1 MMPVFWYTI
10 AVDKMMKD
18 VIHTNFTRDILESD
32 IPRDV
37 LQILLADRTTGK
49 NIMWMTDGYAR
60 YESTFGV
67 KMGVQDEIDVDV
79 ISRPENKI
87 IRPRVDKS
95 KEEQKERIKKR
106 AEVFTPSW
114 VCKEM
119 IDLPDREIRK
129 STDWRGYIREPA
141 LEITCGE
148 APFLASRY
156 DAVSGDMIPVPE
168 RIGILD
174 RKLLAISK
182 HCRKNAW
189 FEHALAAVR
198 ASYGFE
204 WQGDNLLIARE
215 NILASVVE
223 HYWWRWEK
231 IKSTD
236 ISGFPR
242 PDFLYAVAEVISWNL
257 WQMDGL
263 RFVVPMSCHDTV
275 ETDLL
280 GTEKRTPCE
289 GCIKKKWGP
298 AAADIGPYGECR
310 NIHNGI
316 HCRIILDWDTREE
329 IRFVDIVREGRR
341 EHGR

>member
-1 MMPVFWYTI
+1 MSGNTTDS
-10 AVDKMMKD
+10 AHERE
-18 VIHTNFTRDILESD
+18 VIVPDFTRDILESD

-37 LQILLADRTTGK
+37 LDILLADRTTGK
-49 NIMWMTDGYAR
+49 NIMWMTDGYVKL
-60 YESTFGV
+60 ESVFDV
-67 KMGVQDEIDVDV
+67 KMGVQDEIDADV
-79 ISRPENKI
+79 ISRPGNKI

-95 KEEQKERIKKR
+95 KDEQKERIKKR

-129 STDWRGYIREPA
+129 STDWRGYIRLPS

-148 APFLASRY
+148 APFLVSRY
-156 DAVSGDMIPVPE
+156 DAVSGDMIPVSE

-174 RKLLAISK
+174 RKLLAISR

-198 ASYGFE
+198 ATYGFE

-215 NILASVVE
+215 NVLASVVE

-231 IKSTD
+231 IESTD

-242 PDFLYAVAEVISWNL
+242 QAFLRDVAEAISWNL

-263 RFVVPMSCHDTV
+263 KFVVPMSCHDMV

-280 GTEKRTPCE
+280 GGEKRTPCE
-289 GCIKKKWGP
+289 GCKKKKWGP
-298 AAADIGPYGECR
+298 AAADAGPYGECR
-310 NIHNGI
+310 DIHNGI
-316 HCRIILDWDTREE
+316 HCRIIMDWDTREE

>member
-1 MMPVFWYTI
+1 MDIYLIKPG
-10 AVDKMMKD
+10 
-18 VIHTNFTRDILESD
+18 FTRDILESD
-32 IPRDV
+32 IPKDV
-37 LQILLADRTTGK
+37 LDVLLLDRTTGK
-49 NIMWMTDGYAR
+49 NILWMTDGYEPL
-60 YESTFGV
+60 ESVFDV
-67 KMGVQDEIDVDV
+67 KMGMKDEIDATV
-79 ISRPENKI
+79 ISRPGNKI

-95 KEEQKERIKKR
+95 KIEQKERIKKR

-119 IDLPDREIRK
+119 IDLPDREIRN

-156 DAVSGDMIPVPE
+156 DAVSGDMIPVPK

-182 HCRKNAW
+182 YCRKNVW
-189 FEHALAAVR
+189 FKHALAAVR

-231 IKSTD
+231 IESTN
-236 ISGFPR
+236 ISGFPCQ
-242 PDFLYAVAEVISWNL
+242 DFLCAVAEVISWNL

-275 ETDLL
+275 ETDLF
-280 GTEKRTPCE
+280 GSEKRMPCE
-289 GCIKKKWGP
+289 GCAKRKWGP
-298 AAADIGPYGECR
+298 DAADAGPYGECR

-329 IRFVDIVREGRR
+329 IRFVDLIREGRR

>member
-1 MMPVFWYTI
+1 
-10 AVDKMMKD
+10 
-18 VIHTNFTRDILESD
+18 
-32 IPRDV
+32 
-37 LQILLADRTTGK
+37 
-49 NIMWMTDGYAR
+49 MWMTDGYVKF
-60 YESTFGV
+60 ESTFDA
-67 KMGVQDEIDVDV
+67 KMGVQDEIDLDV
-79 ISRPENKI
+79 ISRQDTKI

-156 DAVSGDMIPVPE
+156 DAVSGDMIPVPK

-182 HCRKNAW
+182 YCRKNAW

-223 HYWWRWEK
+223 HYWWRWGK
-231 IKSTD
+231 IESTD
-236 ISGFPR
+236 IAGFPHQ
-242 PDFLYAVAEVISWNL
+242 DFLRAVSEVISWNL

-280 GTEKRTPCE
+280 GGENRTPCE
-289 GCIKKKWGP
+289 GCTKKKWGP
-298 AAADIGPYGECR
+298 AAADTGPYGECCD
-310 NIHNGI
+310 IHNGI
-316 HCRIILDWDTREE
+316 HCRIILDWETREE

-341 EHGR
+341 EHGH

>member
-1 MMPVFWYTI
+1 
-10 AVDKMMKD
+10 MKD

-129 STDWRGYIREPA
+129 STDWRG
-141 LEITCGE
+141 
-148 APFLASRY
+148 
-156 DAVSGDMIPVPE
+156 
-168 RIGILD
+168 
-174 RKLLAISK
+174 
-182 HCRKNAW
+182 
-189 FEHALAAVR
+189 
-198 ASYGFE
+198 
-204 WQGDNLLIARE
+204 
-215 NILASVVE
+215 
-223 HYWWRWEK
+223 
-231 IKSTD
+231 
-236 ISGFPR
+236 
-242 PDFLYAVAEVISWNL
+242 
-257 WQMDGL
+257 
-263 RFVVPMSCHDTV
+263 
-275 ETDLL
+275 
-280 GTEKRTPCE
+280 
-289 GCIKKKWGP
+289 
-298 AAADIGPYGECR
+298 
-310 NIHNGI
+310 
-316 HCRIILDWDTREE
+316 
-329 IRFVDIVREGRR
+329 
-341 EHGR
+341 